1 MTIDDQIRDGINRQ
15 AAKISALSSNKI
27 GKYEYLTGEEILPSN
42 QKEIME
48 QAKFTYSPLGEAFKK
63 QIKTI
68 EDQGK
73 KQVEASKDVKPEEQT
88 NKSDDKLLMQKETY
102 NRLLDERLN
111 ETQEISKKTDVKNLT
126 YYFKTSGIYPIISP
140 FVVFKEIR
148 GGDKLL
154 KEAKEEQ
161 IKFKSELNEITR
173 EKPTDK
179 SKDQSDTI
187 KSV

>member
-1 MTIDDQIRDGINRQ
+1 MTIDDQIRDEINRK

-27 GKYEYLTGEEILPSN
+27 GKYEYLTREEILPSN

-48 QAKFTYSPLGEAFKK
+48 QAKFTYSPLGEAFKR

-68 EDQGK
+68 EDQVK
-73 KQVEASKDVKPEEQT
+73 KQVEAPKDVKPEEKT

-111 ETQEISKKTDVKNLT
+111 EIQEISKKTDVKNLT
-126 YYFKTSGIYPIISP
+126 YYFKTLGIYPIISP
-140 FVVFKEIR
+140 FGFFKEIR
-148 GGDKLL
+148 DGDKLL

-161 IKFKSELNEITR
+161 R
-173 EKPTDK
+173 AKPTDK

-187 KSV
+187 KNV